1 MLPLIVVEI
10 PYIKHNYNFNRLA
23 LIIGSILPD
32 LIDKSLMF
40 LGLGSGRGLSHT
52 LLFVVV
58 VYVTIL
64 LLFKGKTTI
73 PNSLVIG
80 ILFHLLLDLPEIPL
94 FYPFINYQFIYLE
107 DPFSDWL
114 FTLFNDPIVQITE
127 ILGILFL
134 IIIIIHNK
142 LYGIRK
148 IVTYIKDS
156 NVIQKLDE

>member
-73 PNSLVIG
+73 PNSLGIG

>member
-73 PNSLVIG
+73 PNSLAIG